1 MAQIHVLDEKTINKI
16 AAGEVVERPASVIK
30 ELVENSMD
38 AGAHSIEIEIMEGGL
53 SYMRISDD
61 GCGMEEE
68 DVLLSVLRH
77 ATSKIRQVED
87 LYDIASLGFRGEAL
101 ASISAVSH
109 FSLTTRPAHREL
121 GTRLEVHGGAMEDP
135 ISFGTAVGTTIEVR
149 DLFYNTPARRKFM
162 KTPRTE
168 STRIQDMVGKLALS
182 HPSIA
187 FKLIVDGRVAIITPG
202 TGSLEEAI
210 AALYGFK
217 VAEDIFPIAY
227 EGENIY
233 IEGAVSKPSV
243 IKSNRGWQT
252 MIVNNRVITD
262 KMIFKAI
269 DTAYHALLPKG
280 GYPLVVLNI
289 VVPAEDIDINVHPR
303 KNEVKFGREKDIFA
317 AVYRAILQ
325 ALEKPESLERMVTN
339 IHYDTAFG
347 RTKQPFE
354 VVKEDSQAFI
364 SDQQLQADHMRGA
377 MLGQE
382 GLGSERDTRK
392 DETKSLY
399 KAIQE
404 ERFVPQFTPKYEQE
418 VLPMEGAISEPKSYT
433 PEDMQRF
440 REAYLKEEEQ
450 PSVATSELIPL
461 GQVASCYI
469 LAKKGDDLYI
479 IDQHAAHERVRFD
492 TLCASA
498 EAIPSEEML
507 IPLYLPAD
515 EKEMQYIEEEEENL
529 RNLGFTVT
537 LGGPTQMKIEAMPI
551 DLEPNKCE
559 EILRYVFSLFDKGT
573 TPTAAHLRHEML
585 AYASCRGAI
594 KAGHTLNM
602 HQMGQ
607 LIRDLFHTEKPYVC
621 PHGRPTIIRFTPDE
635 LGKLFLRA

>member
-135 ISFGTAVGTTIEVR
+135 IPFGTAVGTTIEVR

-364 SDQQLQADHMRGA
+364 SNQQLQTDHMRGA

>member
-135 ISFGTAVGTTIEVR
+135 IPFGTAVGTTIEVR

-354 VVKEDSQAFI
+354 IVKEDSQAFI
-364 SDQQLQADHMRGA
+364 SDQQLQTDHMRGA

>member
-135 ISFGTAVGTTIEVR
+135 IPFGTAVGTTIEVR

-364 SDQQLQADHMRGA
+364 SDQQLQTDHMRGA